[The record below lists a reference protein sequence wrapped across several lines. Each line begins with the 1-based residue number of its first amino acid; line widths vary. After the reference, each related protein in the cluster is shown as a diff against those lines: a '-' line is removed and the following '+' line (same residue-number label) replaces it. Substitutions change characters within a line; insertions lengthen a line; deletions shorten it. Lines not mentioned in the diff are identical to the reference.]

1 MGNNKRRI
9 SGSLLIGLLLI
20 VLGALWV
27 LNNTNVID
35 FEIREWWPLIL
46 IAIGVVHLFKRRRFF
61 DFAGW
66 LFIGLGVVFLLV
78 ENGVLHWHEVW
89 RYWPVIL
96 ILVGL
101 SIVFQGVKFKKH
113 REHDYGKDE
122 DYDPDEAPSSDEE
135 RIHESCLFGGWSKRV
150 TAKNFSGGN
159 ISAVFGGVE
168 IDLREAKLSEKGG
181 VLDISAVFGGVE
193 LYIPDSWVIEDRS
206 SAIFAGIDYK
216 CSNTRGST
224 GKRLIINA
232 SAMFGGVDIKN

>member
-9 SGSLLIGLLLI
+9 SGSLVIGLLLI

-46 IAIGVVHLFKRRRFF
+46 IAVGLVHLFNRRRFF
-61 DFAGW
+61 DFTGC

-96 ILVGL
+96 IFVGF

-122 DYDPDEAPSSDEE
+122 SYGPDEAPSSGEE

-150 TAKNFSGGN
+150 TARDFKGGN
-159 ISAVFGGVE
+159 ISAVFGGLE

-193 LYIPDSWVIEDRS
+193 LWIPDSWVIEERS
-206 SAIFAGIDYK
+206 SAFLGGIEYK

>member
-1 MGNNKRRI
+1 MDNNKRRI
-9 SGSLLIGLLLI
+9 SGSLVIGLLLI
-20 VLGALWV
+20 VLGAIWV

-35 FEIREWWPLIL
+35 FEIKEWWPLIL
-46 IAIGVVHLFKRRRFF
+46 IAIGLVHLFNRRRFF
-61 DFAGW
+61 DFTGW

-101 SIVFQGVKFKKH
+101 SIVFQGIKFKKH
-113 REHDYGKDE
+113 RKY
-122 DYDPDEAPSSDEE
+122 DYDLDEAPSSDAE
-135 RIHESCLFGGWSKRV
+135 RIHESCFFGGWSKRV

-159 ISAVFGGVE
+159 ISAVFGGLE

-193 LYIPDSWVIEDRS
+193 LRIPDSWVIEERS

-216 CSNTRGST
+216 CSNTRGSS

-232 SAMFGGVDIKN
+232 SAIFGGVEIKN